1 MPVRGVPGFPVTF
14 FPQSLKVISDLTL
27 PSIAFRFH
35 TFLALATD
43 ASCRLYLTL
52 GISCLLYFPP
62 EVADDDCKILP
73 GVPQHLRTYVPVT
86 DYLNL
91 GDLIHHL
98 PFPRVHASPQ
108 HTPTLHTRAT
118 YPPHRDVPLPKHPQP
133 STPPTQAPRTSNL
146 RTIWPT
152 FECTP
157 FTPSHSPNSVLNIA
171 NHRIAFAQP
180 DDDLHLA

>member
-1 MPVRGVPGFPVTF
+1 QTTTARFCRVCLSTYALTYP
-14 FPQSLKVISDLTL
+14 SLITSTL
-27 PSIAFRFH
+27 ATLSI
-35 TFLALATD
+35 TFLSLGFTL
-43 ASCRLYLTL
+43 RLST
-52 GISCLLYFPP
+52 
-62 EVADDDCKILP
+62 
-73 GVPQHLRTYVPVT
+73 H
-86 DYLNL
+86 
-91 GDLIHHL
+91 
-98 PFPRVHASPQ
+98 
-108 HTPTLHTRAT
+108 LHTRAT

-157 FTPSHSPNSVLNIA
+157 FAPSHSPNSVLNIA